1 MGYRALKRQL
11 NLLYRLSM
19 FALLLALVVIVLG
32 AWVRLSDAGL
42 GCPDWPGCYGHISW
56 PDQADEISVAQQNYP
71 DRPVET
77 DKAWK
82 EVIHRYFAGV
92 LGLVVF
98 ALAWLTWRMR
108 RRFSGLPVK
117 TALLLVPLIM
127 LQALFG
133 MWTVTLK
140 LLPWVVTT
148 HLLGGMLTFTLLFWA
163 NRSLKHA
170 RREHLSNDPS
180 DAYLKLR
187 PWIIV
192 GLVMLTAQIV
202 LGGWTSSNYAA
213 LACLDFPTCQ
223 QQWWPDTNFSEAF
236 VLWREIG
243 VDYEGGVLD
252 QAARNAI
259 HITHRIGAA
268 IVLLVIG
275 WLAARLIGNPLTRSH
290 GLLITALL
298 GSQIILGIQNVLL
311 KLPLINAVAHNG
323 VAALLLVSV
332 VNALWWSQR
341 SSTERQR

>member
-1 MGYRALKRQL
+1 MKHLL
-11 NLLYRLSM
+11 NLLYRLST

-42 GCPDWPGCYGHISW
+42 GCPDWPGCYGHLTW
-56 PDQADEISVAQQNYP
+56 PSQPDEINLAEQNYP
-71 DRPVET
+71 ERPVET

-82 EVIHRYFAGV
+82 EVIHRYFAGT
-92 LGLVVF
+92 LGLAVM

-108 RRFSGLPVK
+108 KRFSGLPVK
-117 TALLLVPLIM
+117 PALLLVPLIIT
-127 LQALFG
+127 QALFG

-140 LLPWVVTT
+140 LLPWVVTA
-148 HLLGGMLTFTLLFWA
+148 HLLGGMLTFALLFWI
-163 NRSLKHA
+163 NRSVRHV

-180 DAYLKLR
+180 DVYVKLR
-187 PWIIV
+187 PWIIIS
-192 GLVMLTAQIV
+192 LVVLTIQIF

-223 QQWWPDTNFSEAF
+223 QQWWPNTNFSEAF

-259 HITHRIGAA
+259 HITHRIGAG

-275 WLAARLIGNPLTRSH
+275 WLAARLISNPLTRSH
-290 GLLITALL
+290 GLLIAGLL
-298 GSQIILGIQNVLL
+298 GAQIILGIQNVLL

-323 VAALLLVSV
+323 MAALLLVSL
-332 VNALWWSQR
+332 VNALWWSKHSLPSIDR
-341 SSTERQR
+341 